1 VKKIL
6 LLMITLMLLAS
17 CSSSSCGSSCDSSS
31 CDSYTDLY
39 NGKDFSGWKGTA
51 GMDSYS
57 INDGVLK
64 VQSTGGGQHLLYT
77 AKKFKDFELVLVSK
91 SEPSSNSGVY
101 FHTDGTSRVKAGWL
115 HWGYE
120 AQLNSTE
127 KEKRKTGSLY
137 GIQDIAESPV
147 DETKWFEMKIRVEGK
162 RIQIWINGKQTA
174 DYTEPENPERPKN
187 RIGRLLNPN
196 GGYIALQAHDT
207 KSVWYFKEIKIKEL

>member
-1 VKKIL
+1 MKLAFSL
-6 LLMITLMLLAS
+6 LFVLSLF
-17 CSSSSCGSSCDSSS
+17 SSCCTTAPLA
-31 CDSYTDLY
+31 YTYLF
-39 NGKDFSGWKGTA
+39 NGKDLTGWKGTH
-51 GMDSYS
+51 GSDSYS
-57 INDGVLK
+57 IKDGVLK

-77 AKKFKDFELVLVSK
+77 AKKYKDFELVVVSK
-91 SEPSSNSGVY
+91 SEPSSNSGIY

-115 HWGYE
+115 HNGYE

-137 GIQDIAESPV
+137 AIQDVAESPV
-147 DETKWFEMKIRVEGK
+147 DETKWFTMKVRVEGK
-162 RIQIWINGKQTA
+162 RIQIWVNGKQTA

-207 KSVWYFKEIKIKEL
+207 KSVWYFKEVKIREL

>member
-1 VKKIL
+1 MKKL
-6 LLMITLMLLAS
+6 LVMLIAAALFAG
-17 CSSSSCGSSCDSSS
+17 CTSSSSSE
-31 CDSYTDLY
+31 YTELF
-39 NGKDFSGWKGTA
+39 NGKDLTGWEGTA

-57 INDGVLK
+57 IKDGVLK
-64 VQSTGGGQHLLYT
+64 VQSSGGGQHLLYK
-77 AKKFKDFELVLVSK
+77 AKMYKDFELVVVSK

-115 HWGYE
+115 HFGYE

-162 RIQIWINGKQTA
+162 RIQIWVDGKQTA

-187 RIGRLLNPN
+187 RIGRLLNPK

-207 KSVWYFKEIKIKEL
+207 KSVWYFKEVKIKEL

>member
-1 VKKIL
+1 MKQV
-6 LLMITLMLLAS
+6 LALIS
-17 CSSSSCGSSCDSSS
+17 TFIFFVGCSSSSSDC
-31 CDSYTDLY
+31 YTSLF
-39 NGKDFSGWKGTA
+39 NGKDLSGWEGTA
-51 GMDSYS
+51 GMDSYK
-57 INDGVLK
+57 IIDGVLK
-64 VQSTGGGQHLLYT
+64 VNSTGGGQHLLYK
-77 AKKFKDFELVLVSK
+77 AKQFKDFELVVVSK
-91 SEPSSNSGVY
+91 SEPSSNSGIY
-101 FHTDGTSRVKAGWL
+101 FHTDGTSRLKAGWL

-162 RIQIWINGKQTA
+162 RIQVWVDGKQTA

>member
-1 VKKIL
+1 MKKIL
-6 LLMITLMLLAS
+6 ALLITLS
-17 CSSSSCGSSCDSSS
+17 IFVGCTSPTSEG
-31 CDSYTDLY
+31 YTALF
-39 NGKDFSGWKGTA
+39 NGKDLSGWKGTA
-51 GMDSYS
+51 GSDSYS
-57 INDGVLK
+57 IKDGILK
-64 VQSTGGGQHLLYT
+64 LNSTGGGQHLLYT
-77 AKKFKDFELVLVSK
+77 AKKFKDFELLVVSK

-101 FHTDGTSRVKAGWL
+101 FHTDGTSRLKAGWL
-115 HWGYE
+115 HFGYE

-137 GIQDIAESPV
+137 GIQDVAVSPV

-162 RIQIWINGKQTA
+162 RIQIWVNGKRTA

-207 KSVWYFKEIKIKEL
+207 KSVWYFKEVKIKEL

>member
-1 VKKIL
+1 MKSLSLLIL
-6 LLMITLMLLAS
+6 SLFVFVG
-17 CSSSSCGSSCDSSS
+17 CSSNSESK
-31 CDSYTDLY
+31 YTSMF
-39 NGKDFSGWKGTA
+39 NGKDLTGWTPTHGS
-51 GMDSYS
+51 DSYQ
-57 INDGVLK
+57 IKDGVLR
-64 VQSTGGGQHLLYT
+64 VNSTGGGQHLLYT
-77 AKKFKDFELVLVSK
+77 AKKYKDFELLVVSK
-91 SEPSSNSGVY
+91 SDPSSNSGIY

-137 GIQDIAESPV
+137 GIQDVAESPV

-162 RIQIWINGKQTA
+162 RIQVWVDGKQTA

-187 RIGRLLNPN
+187 RIGRLLNPK

-207 KSVWYFKEIKIKEL
+207 KSVWYFKELKIKEL